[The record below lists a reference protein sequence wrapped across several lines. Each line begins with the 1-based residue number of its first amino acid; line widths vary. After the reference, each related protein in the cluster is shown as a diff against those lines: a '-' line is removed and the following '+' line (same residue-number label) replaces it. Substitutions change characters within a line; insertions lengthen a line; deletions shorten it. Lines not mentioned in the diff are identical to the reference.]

1 MFTETNLRKIEDFSS
16 VDPVVSLYLNTEPS
30 MGNAESHRLRLR
42 NMLKELPLEKDTLK
56 IEEFF
61 NHVYDWSGRAVAVF
75 SCAPANFF
83 EHITLSTP
91 VKDFIKIASKAQIE
105 PLQDLLQDVND
116 LGVALVDRQGARLF
130 HFVMGEL
137 MEQEGVLGAE
147 VKHVKSGSS
156 TSAHGLRGGSF
167 DGSRKQDEIIDRNLR
182 HSRDFAVKF
191 FQTHHVKKIM
201 LAGSDDNVAQF
212 RASLPKPVQNLV
224 VGSFT
229 MSMGASH
236 ADVLQ
241 KIVQITSDSKI

>member
-1 MFTETNLRKIEDFSS
+1 MFTETNLRKIEDFSA

-42 NMLKELPLEKDTLK
+42 NMLKELPLEKDTQK

-91 VKDFIKIASKAQIE
+91 VKDFIKIASRAQIE

-137 MEQEGVLGAE
+137 MEQEGVVGDE
-147 VKHVKSGSS
+147 VKHIKSGSS
-156 TSAHGLRGGSF
+156 TSSHGLRGGSF
-167 DGSRKQDEIIDRNLR
+167 DGSRKLDEVIDRNLR
-182 HSRDFAVKF
+182 HNRDFAVKF
-191 FQTHHVKKIM
+191 FQARHVKKIM

-212 RASLPKPVQNLV
+212 RASLPKPLQNMI
-224 VGSFT
+224 VGTFA

-236 ADVLQ
+236 AEVLQ
-241 KIVQITSDSKI
+241 KIIHLTRDGAA